1 MFWPFNWANLFVRCL
16 ICICVSQF
24 EHDFL
29 KKNKHFQ
36 RISRFWM
43 SRHRNPKTHNERTF
57 AKTNAISCKSA
68 RFNWTFERALKLAS
82 SSFSPIEHICFESS
96 KVQSEPVGGK
106 ECSFE
111 GPRLRHREIPVFS
124 TISCYIAIPW
134 VKSPLAAPQQKKH
147 SAFSIA
153 TQSWVHHQ
161 DLRGLFICRSVGEF
175 LGLYY
180 AWWL

>member
-1 MFWPFNWANLFVRCL
+1 
-16 ICICVSQF
+16 
-24 EHDFL
+24 
-29 KKNKHFQ
+29 
-36 RISRFWM
+36 M

-68 RFNWTFERALKLAS
+68 HFNWTFERALKLAS
-82 SSFSPIEHICFESS
+82 SSFSPIEHVCFKSS

-111 GPRLRHREIPVFS
+111 GPRLRHLFLSHFLLHCYSMGEIATGGS
-124 TISCYIAIPW
+124 T
-134 VKSPLAAPQQKKH
+134 KKTH

-161 DLRGLFICRSVGEF
+161 DLRGLFICRSVGVI
-175 LGLYY
+175 LGLCS